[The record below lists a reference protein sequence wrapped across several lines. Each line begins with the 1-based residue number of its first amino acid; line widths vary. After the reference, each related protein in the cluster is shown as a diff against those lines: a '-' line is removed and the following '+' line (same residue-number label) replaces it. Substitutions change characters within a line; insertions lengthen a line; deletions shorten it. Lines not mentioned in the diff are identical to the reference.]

1 MGLGGQ
7 VLGMAT
13 WKCSLGRVLRWM
25 GLLAWMGGIAVEAR
39 PLVPPQGLEI
49 GSEERR
55 ALRLETDRLGD
66 ELKRLKSGTG
76 LAAEW
81 WPDVAVL
88 HKAVDWAL
96 RFDEFQHTNEV
107 VQAQRILKLGLD
119 RAAQLREG
127 RADWLT
133 ATGRVVRGFVS
144 RVDGS
149 VQPYG
154 VVVGEGYRK
163 GGRLDVWLHGRD
175 DKLTELRFVQDRLR
189 SSGEFAP
196 ADAVVV
202 HPYGRYCNAFKFAG
216 ETDVLEAMEEAR
228 RVYGADPGR
237 MAIRGFSMGG
247 AGVWHLAAHHPGL
260 WRAAAPGAGFAE
272 TAEYTGVLTKEP
284 ALPSWERRLWRW
296 YDATEWAA
304 NLRQVPLL
312 AYSGE
317 KDRQIQAARVM
328 ERAMQAEGL
337 KLEHL
342 IGPGVEHRYEPGV
355 KKELARRMDEWM
367 QSALPAWPELDLI
380 CHTLRYPAAVGGIW
394 LRFEALESHWE
405 PSRLKARRMGEN
417 RIAIQTQGVRSFS
430 VGNIPDAPT
439 GGWVLEV
446 DGQTVGGRV
455 GGSAGLNE
463 DGWRRLE
470 RTGRGWRWAR
480 EVELGEGKRRGLQ
493 GPIDDA
499 FLDPFLVVVPSGKS
513 RRAEVDAWVKES
525 LERFLTDWRAQFRGE
540 PRVRRDVEVS
550 ADDLER
556 YHVVVWGDPD
566 SNRLLGRMRGRLPV
580 RWDRRGIRVGKT
592 GEVTEGGVASFIAL
606 NPLNPDR
613 YVVVNSGHTFAAWDG
628 TNARQTPRLP
638 DWAVW
643 VLDGGGARV
652 ARAGFFGEDWK

>member
-1 MGLGGQ
+1 MKPVFG
-7 VLGMAT
+7 
-13 WKCSLGRVLRWM
+13 SLGFRV
-25 GLLAWMGGIAVEAR
+25 GLWLIGAGLWGVMVHGAG
-39 PLVPPQGLEI
+39 LVPPTGLVIPMED
-49 GSEERR
+49 RQ
-55 ALRLETDRLGD
+55 ALRLAADRLAE
-66 ELKRLKSGTG
+66 ELEGLRSGNAMG
-76 LAAEW
+76 KAW
-81 WPDVAVL
+81 WPDVAVF

-107 VQAQRILKLGLD
+107 AEARRILDVGFA
-119 RAAQLREG
+119 RAASLREG

-154 VVVGEGYRK
+154 VVVGPEYRP

-175 DKLTELRFVQDRLR
+175 DKLTELRFVRDRMR
-189 SSGEFAP
+189 SDGEFAP

-202 HPYGRYCNAFKFAG
+202 HPYGRFCNAFKFAG
-216 ETDVLEAMEEAR
+216 ETDVLEATEAAR
-228 RVYGADPGR
+228 RAYGADPAR

-247 AGVWHLAAHHPGL
+247 AGVWHLAVHHPGL

-272 TAEYTGVLTKEP
+272 TAEYTGVLAKEP
-284 ALPSWERRLWRW
+284 GLPEWERRLWRW

-328 ERAMQAEGL
+328 ERAMQAEGMR
-337 KLEHL
+337 LEHL
-342 IGPGVEHRYEPGV
+342 IGPGVEHRYEPET
-355 KKELARRMDEWM
+355 KKELARRVDEWM
-367 QSALPAWPELDLI
+367 RLALPGWTELDLI
-380 CHTLRYPAAVGGIW
+380 CHTLRYPAGEGGVW
-394 LRFEALESHWE
+394 LRFEGLEAHWE
-405 PSRLKARRMGEN
+405 PSRLNARRVGAD
-417 RIAIQTQGVRSFS
+417 RVTIRTQGVRSFS
-430 VGNIPDAPT
+430 VGNIPDTPA

-446 DGQTVGGRV
+446 DGQTVRGGV
-455 GGSAGLNE
+455 GGSVGAG
-463 DGWRRLE
+463 DAAWRRLE
-470 RTGRGWRWAR
+470 RVGGGWRWAR
-480 EVELGEGKRRGLQ
+480 GLEVGEGKRRGLQ

-513 RRAEVDAWVKES
+513 RRKEVDDWVQAS

-540 PRVRRDVEVS
+540 PRVCRDVEVS
-550 ADDLER
+550 AADLER

-580 RWDRRGIRVGKT
+580 RWDRRGIRVGGA
-592 GEVTEGGVASFIAL
+592 GEVMEGGVASFIAP

-643 VLDGGGARV
+643 TLDGEGARV
-652 ARAGFFGEDWK
+652 MRAGFFGEDWK

>member
-1 MGLGGQ
+1 MKPVFG
-7 VLGMAT
+7 
-13 WKCSLGRVLRWM
+13 SLGFRV
-25 GLLAWMGGIAVEAR
+25 GLWLIGAGLWGVMVHGAG
-39 PLVPPQGLEI
+39 LVPPTGLVIPMED
-49 GSEERR
+49 RQ
-55 ALRLETDRLGD
+55 ALRLAADRLAE
-66 ELKRLKSGTG
+66 ELEGLRSGNAMG
-76 LAAEW
+76 KAW
-81 WPDVAVL
+81 WPDVAVFL
-88 HKAVDWAL
+88 KAVDWAL

-107 VQAQRILKLGLD
+107 AEARRILDVGFA
-119 RAAQLREG
+119 RAASLREG

-154 VVVGEGYRK
+154 VVVGPEYRP

-175 DKLTELRFVQDRLR
+175 DKLTELRFVRDRMR
-189 SSGEFAP
+189 SDGEFAP

-202 HPYGRYCNAFKFAG
+202 HPYGRFCNAFKFAG
-216 ETDVLEAMEEAR
+216 ETDVLEATEAAR
-228 RVYGADPGR
+228 RAYGADPAR

-247 AGVWHLAAHHPGL
+247 AGVWHVAVHHPGL

-272 TAEYTGVLTKEP
+272 TAEYTGVLAKEP
-284 ALPSWERRLWRW
+284 GLPEWERRLWRW

-328 ERAMQAEGL
+328 ERAMQAEGMR
-337 KLEHL
+337 LEHL
-342 IGPGVEHRYEPGV
+342 IGPGVEHRYEPET
-355 KKELARRMDEWM
+355 KKELARRVDEWM
-367 QSALPAWPELDLI
+367 RLALPGWTELDLI
-380 CHTLRYPAAVGGIW
+380 CHTLRYPAGEGGVW
-394 LRFEALESHWE
+394 LRFEALETHWE
-405 PSRLKARRMGEN
+405 PSRLNARRDGAD
-417 RIAIQTQGVRSFS
+417 RIMIRTQGVRSFS
-430 VGNIPDAPT
+430 VGNIPDTPA

-446 DGQTVGGRV
+446 DGQTVRGGV
-455 GGSAGLNE
+455 GGSVGAG
-463 DGWRRLE
+463 DAAWRRLE
-470 RTGRGWRWAR
+470 RVGGGWRWAR
-480 EVELGEGKRRGLQ
+480 GLEVGEGKRRGLQ

-513 RRAEVDAWVKES
+513 RRKEVDDWVQAS

-540 PRVRRDVEVS
+540 PRVCRDVEVS
-550 ADDLER
+550 AADLER

-580 RWDRRGIRVGKT
+580 RWDRRGIRVGGT
-592 GEVTEGGVASFIAL
+592 GEVMEGEVASFIAP

-643 VLDGGGARV
+643 ALDGEGARV
-652 ARAGFFGEDWK
+652 MRAGFFGEDWK